1 MSSHPIDFF
10 HAIVLDLNMPIM
22 DGYETSLRLAQFYD
36 NYDNKP
42 MVYALSADNSEECF
56 EKVAE
61 FPFNY
66 KLEQLQISV
75 EMMQIMEFIL
85 K

>member
-1 MSSHPIDFF
+1 
-10 HAIVLDLNMPIM
+10 MPIM

-66 KLEQLQISV
+66 KLE
-75 EMMQIMEFIL
+75 
-85 K
+85 